1 MPGRMHYPL
10 FVRKA
15 SRGSCA
21 ASRNARFALTWNKML
36 PWVPQQVP
44 STLNDTLMHGASVN
58 FKEVALSNL
67 DDAHPGCHQVS
78 RCISVVSWDAPCIL
92 ESTLVHG
99 ATGIHQYALNF
110 TLTDGV
116 SLLYLGIHVCHRDVP
131 SVRAARMNALSART
145 AFRMQGASGCLQSER
160 CIPVEI

>member
-15 SRGSCA
+15 SKGSCA
-21 ASRNARFALTWNKML
+21 VSRNVHFALTWNKML

-58 FKEVALSNL
+58 FKGMHCLTWMMPTLDVA
-67 DDAHPGCHQVS
+67 
-78 RCISVVSWDAPCIL
+78 DAPCIM
-92 ESTLVHG
+92 ESTLEHG
-99 ATGIHQYALNF
+99 DTGIHQYALNF

-116 SLLYLGIHVCHRDVP
+116 SLLYLGINVCHRDAP